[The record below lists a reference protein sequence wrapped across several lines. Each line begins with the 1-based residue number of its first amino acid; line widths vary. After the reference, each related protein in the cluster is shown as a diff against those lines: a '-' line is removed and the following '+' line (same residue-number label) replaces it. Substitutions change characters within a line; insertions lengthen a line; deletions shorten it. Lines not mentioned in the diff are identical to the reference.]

1 MTEASRLGVFLCQCN
16 GRVSGSLP
24 LDQVRL
30 FLEQKQPGLPVIIA
44 DNLCQA
50 SVLSGLIRE
59 HKISPAVLGGCSQLK
74 SKPGFWE
81 EPEVCSLDPD
91 SIGIVDLVRETAASY
106 KDTEL
111 LERAKL
117 LLWAQVKRQAK
128 FSGVPQEARKLRFAR
143 PQGEISR
150 RDLFQSLF
158 PRYQVAPYIEA
169 LRCVGEKCE
178 LCRQSCAFNAVIVD
192 DKGVSIDSLACNG
205 CGACTAVCPHR
216 AIIYPNCSSD
226 QLEAELEG
234 LLSGDSDVLQP
245 RIVAVVCQ
253 SSRHSSSDSDINIF
267 KNTPNVLPIE
277 IPCLFM
283 VSPWLMLR
291 AFDLGAQGLALI
303 YNREKC
309 QFKFDSEKWQETVQF
324 VQALLDH
331 WGIQQERVSAFE
343 DKNVEQELPR
353 FGRRMANL
361 APILL
366 RSSHPTELPVEGMLL
381 PALIRG
387 MGEKLGVA
395 SVGVISSGAVPFGKL
410 TLDSSQCTG
419 CGLCA
424 ADCPTEA
431 LTVLPGSDSYSLTLR
446 QESCVG
452 CGLCIKVCP
461 ERCLKLEKILD
472 LGKLGY
478 QSETITEGD
487 FVRCKVCD
495 APIAPRAMIDKV
507 RARITAAGGVT
518 SQLETCPDCR
528 MRTKPRLSKSGVGV

>member
-1 MTEASRLGVFLCQCN
+1 MTEASRRGVFLCQCN

-24 LDQVRL
+24 LGQVRR

-50 SVLSGLIRE
+50 SVLPRLIRE
-59 HKISPAVLGGCSQLK
+59 REISPAVLGGCSQLR
-74 SKPGFWE
+74 SKLGFWE
-81 EPEVCSLDPD
+81 EPEACILDPD
-91 SIGIVDLVRETAASY
+91 SVAIVDLLRETAASY
-106 KDTEL
+106 RDTEL

-117 LLWAQVKRQAK
+117 LLLAQVERQAK
-128 FSGVPQEARKLRFAR
+128 FSGVPQKARKLHFTKPR
-143 PQGEISR
+143 GEISR
-150 RDLFQSLF
+150 RDLFQSFL
-158 PRYQVAPYIEA
+158 PRYQVTPYIESPK
-169 LRCVGEKCE
+169 CVGERCE
-178 LCRQSCAFNAVIVD
+178 LCRQSCAFNAVIAD
-192 DKGVSIDSLACNG
+192 DRGVSIDSLACNG
-205 CGACTAVCPHR
+205 CGACIAVCPHR

-226 QLEAELEG
+226 QLEAELKG
-234 LLSGDSDVLQP
+234 LLLGSGDVLQP

-267 KNTPNVLPIE
+267 KNTPNVLPVE
-277 IPCLFM
+277 MPCLFM

-291 AFDLGAQGLALI
+291 AFDLGAQGMALI

-309 QFKFDSEKWQETVQF
+309 QFKCDSEKWQGTVQF

-331 WGIQQERVSAFE
+331 WGIQPERVSAFE
-343 DKNVEQELPR
+343 DKNVEQELPC
-353 FGRRMANL
+353 FGQRIANL
-361 APILL
+361 TPVPL
-366 RSSHPTELPVEGMLL
+366 RSSYPTESPVEGVLL

-395 SVGVISSGAVPFGKL
+395 SVGTISSGAVPFGKL
-410 TLDSSQCTG
+410 TLDGSQCTG

-424 ADCPTEA
+424 VDCPTKA
-431 LTVLPGSDSYSLTLR
+431 LTVLPGSGSYRLLLQ

-452 CGLCIKVCP
+452 CGQCVKVCP
-461 ERCLKLEKILD
+461 EECLKLEKVLE

-478 QSETITEGD
+478 HSETIIEGD

-495 APIAPRAMIDKV
+495 TPIAPRAMIDKV

-528 MRTKPRLSKSGVGV
+528 MRNRSRLSKSGVGV